1 MPTIS
6 QLPSVET
13 VTAADEVPVSQN
25 GVTHSVSVGAL
36 LASMQP
42 AVISDS
48 GTLLGRISL
57 GAGGPEQVAVGPGLL
72 LNDGTLAASAFD
84 LTDLPQQAV
93 LSPTDYAMLNSNGA
107 LTLLPVSS
115 LRGLFSPGANI
126 SIDANGTISAS
137 GTGGGS
143 SGAFSI
149 TNLTPVVSIASGD
162 LVAISQAG
170 ADRTISYANLLDGL
184 TIDQAQPAATTTDS
198 DTLWVA
204 QGNSTMLRQT
214 FAAIWS
220 WLMAKQPSYKL
231 PIVEIT
237 SNTTLDGTV
246 HNGRI
251 LICSQPVTLTPAQL
265 NMGSG
270 FHCDL
275 LNLSGGNVTFGTGI
289 ITSSGTATLPAGQA
303 ATLRVATYSG
313 GTIVFASLAGSTG
326 GGTAPAAPGQVTG
339 LSASNPTASSITLN
353 WSAPSSGGAVN
364 SYTVQYRVTG
374 NSTWSTYATGIAVT
388 TASATGLVASTSYD
402 FQVYAVNAGGSGQP
416 SPVTSASTTA
426 PAGNV
431 TSVTWNMVPSG
442 PYTHGSGSI
451 GVNAH
456 INNPA
461 TTTAVQFGFSTSATV
476 PPAAWTL
483 ANFVNTDLWGA
494 YVSTPA
500 SAGTWY
506 AWVEGTDG
514 SKPTVYPTPFT
525 VT

>member
-1 MPTIS
+1 
-6 QLPSVET
+6 
-13 VTAADEVPVSQN
+13 
-25 GVTHSVSVGAL
+25 
-36 LASMQP
+36 
-42 AVISDS
+42 
-48 GTLLGRISL
+48 
-57 GAGGPEQVAVGPGLL
+57 
-72 LNDGTLAASAFD
+72 
-84 LTDLPQQAV
+84 
-93 LSPTDYAMLNSNGA
+93 
-107 LTLLPVSS
+107 
-115 LRGLFSPGANI
+115 
-126 SIDANGTISAS
+126 
-137 GTGGGS
+137 
-143 SGAFSI
+143 
-149 TNLTPVVSIASGD
+149 
-162 LVAISQAG
+162 
-170 ADRTISYANLLDGL
+170 
-184 TIDQAQPAATTTDS
+184 
-198 DTLWVA
+198 
-204 QGNSTMLRQT
+204 
-214 FAAIWS
+214 
-220 WLMAKQPSYKL
+220 MAKQPSYKL
-231 PIVEIT
+231 PVVEIT
-237 SNTTLDGTV
+237 SNATLDGTV

-270 FHCDL
+270 FYCDV

-303 ATLRVATYSG
+303 AMLRVATYSG
-313 GTIVFASLAGSTG
+313 GTIVFASLAGSTS
-326 GGTAPAAPGQVTG
+326 GGTAPVAPGQVTN
-339 LSASNPTASSITLN
+339 LNASNPTASSITLN
-353 WSAPSSGGAVN
+353 WSAPNSGGAVN

-374 NSTWSTYATGIAVT
+374 NSTWSTYATGITNT
-388 TASATGLVASTSYD
+388 TVSATGLVASTSYD

-451 GVNAH
+451 AVNAH